1 MLESVEETIRIGDE
15 AGLPAQITH
24 HKAMGAKMWG
34 KSVDSLALVDAAN
47 ERGLDVSSD
56 QYPYAASSTGIDVL
70 FPAWS
75 LAGDRETR
83 LARLRDEETRAR
95 IKSGI
100 IENLK
105 YDRGGNDVSRVAIA
119 SCQWNPSLN
128 GKNLAEILGERGLE
142 ANMENAA
149 ELVMEIGEKGG
160 CKAVYHAMSEEDVDN
175 IMRHPKTMIA
185 SDGGIFMP
193 TEDVPHPRYYGTFA
207 RVLGLYVRERG
218 VLDFSTAIMKMTRM
232 PADRIGLSDRGRIE
246 AGALADIAVLD
257 PEVVADRAT
266 FDQPHQ
272 FSVGFRH
279 VIVNGVPVLLNGE
292 MTGARPGRV
301 LRSTD

>member
-1 MLESVEETIRIGDE
+1 VIVKPGW
-15 AGLPAQITH
+15 PA
-24 HKAMGAKMWG
+24 
-34 KSVDSLALVDAAN
+34 
-47 ERGLDVSSD
+47 
-56 QYPYAASSTGIDVL
+56 
-70 FPAWS
+70 
-75 LAGDRETR
+75 
-83 LARLRDEETRAR
+83 DEETRSK
-95 IKSGI
+95 IKAGI
-100 IENLK
+100 VQNLK

-119 SCQWNPSLN
+119 SCQWDPSLN

-142 ANMENAA
+142 ADMQNAA

-160 CKAVYHAMSEEDVDN
+160 CKAVYHAMSEEDVDS
-175 IMRHPKTMIA
+175 IMRHPRTMIA

-207 RVLGLYVRERG
+207 RVLGMYVRERG
-218 VLDFSTAIMKMTRM
+218 VLDFPTAIMKMTRM
-232 PADRIGLSDRGRIE
+232 PADRIGLSGRGRIE
-246 AGALADIAVLD
+246 VGAVADIAVLD
-257 PEVVADRAT
+257 PEMVADRAT
-266 FDQPHQ
+266 FDKPHQ